1 MSLQSNNNSYR
12 DGYPHAPLEQIQMWP
27 RDPREEEAKRRFP
40 IHEPQTNTVAQ
51 LTWFN
56 DGQHVSSRHDYRPPT
71 GPPRWR
77 EAWLQQPDTK
87 PSHLETQHS
96 RIGDLPDAFRDIHSS
111 IRAPFASDEWNEL
124 VNWRRRESERG
135 RLRFGVDHHLQ
146 HYIHW
151 AENYHR
157 EKFNEQRERVAL
169 AMQRKRTADAESMKD
184 VEVDLSRI
192 LNSHRYDTSNRSPWV
207 KKMKSYEP
215 RR

>member
-56 DGQHVSSRHDYRPPT
+56 DGRPVPHRHPYRPPT

-77 EAWLQQPDTK
+77 EEWLRQPD
-87 PSHLETQHS
+87 PEPWRLETHPTE
-96 RIGDLPDAFRDIHSS
+96 IPDLPDAFRDIHSS

-135 RLRFGVDHHLQ
+135 ILQYGHDHHLQ
-146 HYIHW
+146 RYIHW
-151 AENYHR
+151 AENYR
-157 EKFNEQRERVAL
+157 QEKFNEQRERVAL
-169 AMQRKRTADAESMKD
+169 AKQRRREERAESMRD
-184 VEVDLSRI
+184 VEVDLEGI
-192 LNSHRYDTSNRSPWV
+192 LNSHRYATSNRSPWV
-207 KKMKSYEP
+207 RSMKPYDS